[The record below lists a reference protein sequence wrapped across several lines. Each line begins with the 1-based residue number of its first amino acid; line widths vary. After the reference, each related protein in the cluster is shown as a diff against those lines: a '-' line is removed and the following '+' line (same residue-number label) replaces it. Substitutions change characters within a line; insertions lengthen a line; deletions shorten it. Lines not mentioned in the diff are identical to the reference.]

1 MEKVANTLDDR
12 RCYEAL
18 KARDAR
24 FDGAFF
30 VGVSS
35 TRIYCRPVCTVRLPQ
50 ARNCSFFAHAAA
62 AEGAGYRPCLRCRP
76 EIAPGLAR
84 TVAPV
89 DAVRTAARWAAA
101 RIDEGALNDGSIEDL
116 AARYGISSRQL
127 RRVIEAEYGVTPV
140 ELAQTRRLLLAKQL
154 LTDSTLG
161 MAEVA
166 QASGFSSVR
175 RFNHLFKTRYG
186 LNPGAMRRQ
195 GVRAERAG
203 VIGLRLAYRPPL
215 DWARLLGF
223 LTGRG
228 AAGVE
233 CAHEGCY
240 VRTVHFDGH
249 RGWFSAQPI
258 AGYDALQLQ
267 VSDSLM
273 PVLTPLLARVRRVF
287 DLDANP
293 RLIEA
298 QLARD
303 VRLRRIVKRQSG
315 LRVPGAFDGFE
326 LALRAILGQQV
337 TVKAATTIFGRFA
350 TAFGEPAQT
359 PYDDLKFFS
368 PDACRIADASLEQV
382 IRMGMPGKRAQT
394 ILRLAREVAE
404 GRLTLESG
412 AALDRTLE
420 QLQAIPGIGPW
431 TAHYIAMRALGHPDA
446 WPHSDIGLMQAL
458 GTRNAKEILAL
469 GEAFRPWRSYATLHL
484 WASLGAADEK
494 GG

>member
-1 MEKVANTLDDR
+1 MELDAG

-24 FDGAFF
+24 FDGTFF
-30 VGVSS
+30 VAVSS
-35 TRIYCRPVCTVRLPQ
+35 TRIYCRPVCTVRLPL
-50 ARNCSFFAHAAA
+50 ARNCRYFTHAAS
-62 AEGAGYRPCLRCRP
+62 AEAAGYRPCLRCRP
-76 EIAPGLAR
+76 EIAPGVAR

-89 DAVRTAARWAAA
+89 DAVRASARWAAA
-101 RIDEGALNDGSIEDL
+101 RIDEGALNEGSLEDL

-127 RRVIEAEYGVTPV
+127 RRVVEAEYGVTPV

-154 LTDSTLG
+154 LTDSALG

-175 RFNHLFKTRYG
+175 RFNHLFKARYG

-195 GVRAERAG
+195 DARMQRGG
-203 VIGLRLAYRPPL
+203 VIALRLAYRPPL
-215 DWARLLGF
+215 DWPRLLGF
-223 LTGRG
+223 LAGRG

-233 CAHEGCY
+233 CAHEGAY
-240 VRTVHFDGH
+240 VRTVNLDGH
-249 RGWFSAQPI
+249 CGWFSARPLT
-258 AGYDALQLQ
+258 GKHALQLE
-267 VSDSLM
+267 VAAGLM

-293 RLIEA
+293 QVIEA

-303 VRLRRIVKRQSG
+303 PALGKIVRRQKG

-350 TAFGEPAQT
+350 TAFGEPAAT
-359 PYDDLKFFS
+359 PWPELKFHS
-368 PDACRIADASLEQV
+368 PTVARIADAKLDAI
-382 IRMGMPGKRAQT
+382 IRMGLPGKRAQT
-394 ILRLAREVAE
+394 VLRLAQEIADGQLSLE
-404 GRLTLESG
+404 AGAPLDATLE
-412 AALDRTLE
+412 R
-420 QLQAIPGIGPW
+420 LQAIPGIGPW

-458 GTRNAKEILAL
+458 GTRNPKEILAA
-469 GEAFRPWRSYATLHL
+469 GEAWRPWRSYATLHL
-484 WASLGAADEK
+484 WASLSADIGK

>member
-1 MEKVANTLDDR
+1 MELNPDT
-12 RCYEAL
+12 CYA
-18 KARDAR
+18 AIQSRDAR
-24 FDGAFF
+24 FDGRFF

-35 TRIYCRPVCTVRLPQ
+35 TRIYCRPVCTVRLPMR
-50 ARNCSFFAHAAA
+50 RNCSFYPNAAS
-62 AEGAGYRPCLRCRP
+62 AERAGYRPCLRCRP
-76 EIAPGLAR
+76 EMAPGIAS

-89 DAVRTAARWAAA
+89 DAVRMAARWAAA
-101 RIDEGALNDGSIEDL
+101 RIDEGALNQGSIEDL
-116 AARYGISSRQL
+116 SARYGISSRQL

-161 MAEVA
+161 MAQVA
-166 QASGFSSVR
+166 QASGFASVR
-175 RFNHLFKTRYG
+175 RFNHLFKARYG
-186 LNPGAMRRQ
+186 LNPTTHRRKGA
-195 GVRAERAG
+195 ATAG
-203 VIGLRLAYRPPL
+203 DGIALKLGYRPPL
-215 DWARLLGF
+215 DWPRLLGF
-223 LTGRG
+223 LAGRG

-233 CAHEGCY
+233 CAHEGRY
-240 VRTVHFDGH
+240 ARTVQLDGH
-249 RGWFSAQPI
+249 RGWFSAVPV
-258 AGYDALQLQ
+258 AGQAALHLE
-267 VSDSLM
+267 VSGSLL

-298 QLARD
+298 HLAQFP
-303 VRLRRIVKRQSG
+303 VLKRIVKRQSG

-350 TAFGEPAQT
+350 TAFGEPAQA
-359 PYDDLKFFS
+359 PYADLKFFS
-368 PDACRIADASLEQV
+368 PSVERIADASVEQI

-394 ILRLAREVAE
+394 IAVLAREVVD
-404 GRLTLESG
+404 GRLKLESG
-412 AALDRTLE
+412 VSLEQTLE
-420 QLQAIPGIGPW
+420 RLQEIPGIGPW

-458 GTRNAKEILAL
+458 GTRNPKEILAA
-469 GEAFRPWRSYATLHL
+469 GEAWRPWRSYATLHL
-484 WASLGAADEK
+484 WASLSAQVNK